1 MINNYSEKQL
11 AEIIKNTRLNMKK
24 HTQDNM
30 AEHLELSSRQAYAN
44 IENGSSK
51 IQLKHI
57 IKLCEIFDCDIGYLF
72 GEYPT
77 KRRVSADVQEITG
90 LSENSIKYLLGTKQ
104 IFDSAK
110 LEYDKAEKN
119 DDKLSAENKFLIS
132 GIKLQTL
139 NFILE
144 NDEKYG
150 LLDLIGRYLFG
161 MPIFRNDIGET
172 AELYVDMF
180 KTDCKNLEITDFLQK
195 SPINYLYQ
203 FDVNKRTTLPI
214 LEFISTDEIYASLL
228 VQLNNKLSEIGSKFR
243 VDNQKNFKKAL
254 KKYLK
259 ENYTKDEICQI
270 LN

>member
-1 MINNYSEKQL
+1 MINKYSEKQL

-24 HTQDNM
+24 YTQDNM
-30 AEHLELSSRQAYAN
+30 AEHLELFSRQAYAN

-72 GEYPT
+72 GDYPT
-77 KRRVSADVQEITG
+77 KRKVSADVQEITG
-90 LSENSIKYLLGTKQ
+90 LSEAAIEYLLKTKQ
-104 IFDSAK
+104 TYDSAK
-110 LEYDKAEKN
+110 LEYDKADKN

-144 NDEKYG
+144 NDERYG

-161 MPIFRNDIGET
+161 MPIFRNDIDET
-172 AELYVDMF
+172 AELYMATSETNCENF
-180 KTDCKNLEITDFLQK
+180 EITDYLQK

-203 FDVNKRTTLPI
+203 FDVKSRTTLPI
-214 LEFISTDEIYASLL
+214 LDFISTDEVYASLL

-243 VDNQKNFKKAL
+243 EDNQKNFKNAL
-254 KKYLK
+254 NKYLK
-259 ENYTKDEICQI
+259 ENYTEDEINQI
-270 LN
+270 LD